1 MPIHSLSALEYH
13 LGRVTLTDKL
23 APTDVH
29 ERFKDKPTDF
39 GLKVVMMGDG
49 AVGKTSLVL
58 RYTQNTF
65 SPEYKQSLGAS
76 FAVKDLEAKERKVKL
91 VIWDVAG
98 QPSFRQVRRHYY
110 SGAHGA
116 LLVFDV
122 AEPSSFMTL
131 RGWYSDFRRIVPN
144 GAVVLIGNKVD
155 LTEKRM
161 VPPEAAQM
169 LQKWWSVPY
178 IETSAATADGVHDAF
193 QMLTNHALEKAFAQM
208 ESRDGSVPP

>member
-1 MPIHSLSALEYH
+1 MTLSE
-13 LGRVTLTDKL
+13 KL

-29 ERFKDKPTDF
+29 ERIKDKPTDF
-39 GLKVVMMGDG
+39 NLKVVMMGDG

-76 FAVKDLEAKERKVKL
+76 FAVKDLEAQQRKVKL

-122 AEPSSFMTL
+122 SEPSSFMTL
-131 RGWYSDFRRIVPN
+131 RNWYSDFRRIVPY
-144 GAVVLIGNKVD
+144 GAVVLVGNKVD
-155 LTEKRM
+155 LAEKRM
-161 VPPEAAQM
+161 VPPDAAQM
-169 LQKWWSVPY
+169 LQKWWNIPY
-178 IETSAATADGVHDAF
+178 IETSAATAAGVQDAF
-193 QMLTNHALEKAFAQM
+193 LNVTNHALNRAFAHTRA
-208 ESRDGSVPP
+208 RDG

>member
-1 MPIHSLSALEYH
+1 MHLYCYDRLGNR
-13 LGRVTLTDKL
+13 LGRVTVSKL

-29 ERFKDKPTDF
+29 QRIKKKPTDF

-58 RYTQNTF
+58 QYTQNTF

-76 FAVKDLEAKERKVKL
+76 FAVQDLEIQRQHVKL

-98 QPSFRQVRRHYY
+98 QPSFSQVRRHYY

-122 AEPSSFMTL
+122 TKPETFMTL
-131 RGWYSDFRRIVPN
+131 HNWFIDFRRVVSRGKIVL
-144 GAVVLIGNKVD
+144 VGNKVD
-155 LTEKRM
+155 LEENRI
-161 VPPEAAQM
+161 VPQEAAHM
-169 LQKWWSVPY
+169 LQQWWNIPY
-178 IETSAATADGVHDAF
+178 LETSAATAKGVQDAF
-193 QMLTNHALEKAFAQM
+193 LLIANDALLEAQKQSN
-208 ESRDGSVPP
+208 E

>member
-1 MPIHSLSALEYH
+1 VSE
-13 LGRVTLTDKL
+13 KL

-29 ERFKDKPTDF
+29 ERIKDKPTDF
-39 GLKVVMMGDG
+39 NLKVVMMGDG

-76 FAVKDLEAKERKVKL
+76 FAVKDLETQQRKVKL

-122 AEPSSFMTL
+122 SEPSSFMTL
-131 RGWYSDFRRIVPN
+131 RNWYSDFRRIVPY
-144 GAVVLIGNKVD
+144 GAVVLVGNKVD
-155 LTEKRM
+155 LAEKRM

-169 LQKWWSVPY
+169 LQRWWNIPY
-178 IETSAATADGVHDAF
+178 IETSAATASGVQDAF
-193 QMLTNHALEKAFAQM
+193 LDITNHALDRAL
-208 ESRDGSVPP
+208 SRIHARDE

>member
-1 MPIHSLSALEYH
+1 MSK
-13 LGRVTLTDKL
+13 KL

-76 FAVKDLEAKERKVKL
+76 FAVKDLDAQQRKVKL

-122 AEPSSFMTL
+122 SEPSSFMTL
-131 RGWYSDFRRIVPN
+131 RNWYSDFRRIVPQ
-144 GAVVLIGNKVD
+144 GAVVLVGNKVD
-155 LTEKRM
+155 LTAKRM

-169 LQKWWSVPY
+169 LQSWWNIPY
-178 IETSAATADGVHDAF
+178 IETSAATAAGVQDAF
-193 QMLTNHALEKAFAQM
+193 LKVTNHALDRALSQIHA
-208 ESRDGSVPP
+208 RDG